1 MGKEV
6 QNPGKLPGKLGTPK
20 VEAGRVLR
28 LEWFS
33 AMLNTE
39 RDELAENRLLNIVSR
54 RKLFQESSFCGLFAV
69 KL

>member
-1 MGKEV
+1 MRTIRNNYISWAGRRGGVGKEV

-39 RDELAENRLLNIVSR
+39 RDGVS
-54 RKLFQESSFCGLFAV
+54 
-69 KL
+69 

>member
-39 RDELAENRLLNIVSR
+39 RDGVN
-54 RKLFQESSFCGLFAV
+54 
-69 KL
+69 